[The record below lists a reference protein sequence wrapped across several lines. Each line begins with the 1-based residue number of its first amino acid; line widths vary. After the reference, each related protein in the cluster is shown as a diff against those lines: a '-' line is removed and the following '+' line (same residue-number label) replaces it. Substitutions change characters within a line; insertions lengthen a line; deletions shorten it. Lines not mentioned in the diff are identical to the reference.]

1 MDSLGRA
8 YLFLLTVGLG
18 LFISACTTK
27 AENDNTIT
35 QKTDIPENAPD
46 TITLVTPS
54 DGPPGMVW
62 IPGGEYIMGTDTDP
76 QHRSDESPAHKVKVD
91 GFWIGITEVTNAEF
105 AKFVAATGYKT
116 TSERPIDWE
125 ELKQQVPPGTP
136 KPADELLQPASMVF
150 TTTTEPVD
158 LNNYLNWWS
167 FIPGADWRHP
177 QGPGT
182 TIIGKEQHP
191 VVQVSWDDAVAY
203 CKWAGKR
210 LPTEAEWEYAARGG
224 VAGAIYPWGNDKD
237 LSKHTNSWQGNFP
250 NLNTA
255 EDGYKTTAPVKSYA
269 PNKFGLYDMAGNVWE
284 WCSDFYHVDYYKS
297 CAKQDV
303 SINPQGPVKPYDPNQ
318 PYNIVRSKRGGSFLC
333 NEVYCSSY
341 RVAARMATSYD
352 TGQDHSG
359 FRCVMTQEMW
369 EQQKNK

>member
-1 MDSLGRA
+1 MKAQVFSKFV
-8 YLFLLTVGLG
+8 LFMVIPL
-18 LFISACTTK
+18 SACLQACTSK
-27 AENDNTIT
+27 SHAESN
-35 QKTDIPENAPD
+35 EVAAPVAFVAD
-46 TITLVTPS
+46 TIAPA
-54 DGPPGMVW
+54 DGPPGMIW

-76 QHRSDESPAHKVKVD
+76 QHRSDESPAHTVRLD
-91 GFWIGITEVTNAEF
+91 GFWIDITEVTNADF
-105 AKFVAATGYKT
+105 AAFVKATGYKT

-136 KPADELLQPASMVF
+136 KPADEMLEPASMVF
-150 TTTTEPVD
+150 TTTTKPVD
-158 LNNYLNWWS
+158 LNNFLNWWS
-167 FIPGADWRHP
+167 FVKGADWMHP
-177 QGPGT
+177 QGPMT
-182 TIIGKEQHP
+182 SIIGKENHP

-224 VAGAIYPWGNDKD
+224 VIGAIYPWGDDKN
-237 LSKHTNSWQGNFP
+237 LAQHTNSWQGNFP
-250 NLNTA
+250 NINTA
-255 EDGYKTTAPVKSYA
+255 EDGYKTTSPVKSYP

-284 WCSDFYHVDYYKS
+284 WCSDFYHVDYYNT
-297 CAKQDV
+297 CFAQGTV
-303 SINPQGPVKPYDPNQ
+303 TNPKGPEMSYDPNQ
-318 PYNIVRSKRGGSFLC
+318 PYNIVRAKRGGSFLC

-369 EQQKNK
+369 ETIKKNAQH